1 MPIRSFIAGETVPD
15 SGIYQAIHRGH
26 RAAHTLVA
34 LKGELFPVCRA
45 CGAKVRFQLIEAVP
59 HATHDWDF
67 AGPNLVLVKG
77 NKTQKKRA

>member
-1 MPIRSFIAGETVPD
+1 MPIRSFTAGETVPD

-26 RAAHTLVA
+26 RATHTLVV
-34 LKGELFPVCRA
+34 LQGELFPVCRG
-45 CGAKVRFQLIEAVP
+45 CGAKVRFQLMEAVP

-77 NKTQKKRA
+77 NKTQKKQ